1 LVTVYHIYGFQVG
14 SCQGPSQPEETGPE
28 EKIGARFIGSHSCQ
42 WVATGGVASAGRR
55 QYHNLKEEQ
64 LPFDSL
70 CVRIRHPGPI
80 DIAKANTIMA
90 KYNGFPL
97 RMLLLSLNLTC
108 KSQYSS
114 SVLFVVRIIV

>member
-1 LVTVYHIYGFQVG
+1 LVTVYHIYGFG
-14 SCQGPSQPEETGPE
+14 SCRGPSQPEETGPE

-55 QYHNLKEEQ
+55 QYHKEEQ

-80 DIAKANTIMA
+80 DIAKADTIMA

-97 RMLLLSLNLTC
+97 RTLLLSASPST
-108 KSQYSS
+108 QV
-114 SVLFVVRIIV
+114 VLFVVRIIV